1 VLEDQTHNEHS
12 EIRQST
18 NMEELSK
25 YLPVD
30 NQFFTG
36 GIGIAALGV
45 AATFAR
51 KFSAASTLMFR
62 RHFMTT
68 LEVTS
73 KDLSYPWV
81 LQWLNTQG
89 RRTQHLSA
97 STIVKKLADG
107 RESALAFDLV
117 PGPGRHLIWHRGRPY
132 SVERIREQQ
141 MLDLNSGNPWEKILF
156 TTFGRDTEV
165 FNEVL
170 AEARDMAIERD
181 EGKLVVYTNWG
192 TEWRPFGH
200 PRTKRPLDS
209 VILAEGMKE
218 DIVNDLNDWRG
229 SSQWYTERGIPY
241 RRGYLLHGPPGCGK
255 SSFVSALAGHLDY
268 NICILSLNESGLTD
282 DRLAQALSNVPQQ
295 SIVLLEDIDAAFHH
309 RNPGEYNRSHV
320 TFSGLLNCLDGV
332 SSAEERV
339 LFMTTNHIDRL
350 EPALLRPGRVD
361 AVHLID
367 HATVYQIEEL
377 YCNFYPDEMLSLDD
391 ETTTTS
397 TKTREDA
404 KTFAQA
410 LGKMD
415 INFSI
420 ADIQGY
426 LMQYKQS
433 PKQALENTN
442 QLREMVQSRVVKRS
456 SSEKHNSA
464 QSNFEDTN
472 FRAGRRISASDVD
485 KVAFNPQEGWEEEV
499 NLRK

>member
-1 VLEDQTHNEHS
+1 
-12 EIRQST
+12 
-18 NMEELSK
+18 MEEISK

-51 KFSAASTLMFR
+51 KFSAASTMMFR

-107 RESALAFDLV
+107 RESALSFDLV

-218 DIVNDLNDWRG
+218 DIVNDFNDWR
-229 SSQWYTERGIPY
+229 SSSKWYTERGIPY

-339 LFMTTNHIDRL
+339 LFMTTNHIERL

-367 HATVYQIEEL
+367 HATSYQIEEL
-377 YCNFYPDEMLSLDD
+377 FCNFYPNE
-391 ETTTTS
+391 ETT
-397 TKTREDA
+397 RDDA
-404 KTFAQA
+404 KIFAQT
-410 LGKMD
+410 LNEMD
-415 INFSI
+415 DIQFSI
-420 ADIQGY
+420 ADVQGY

-433 PKQALENTN
+433 PEKALENTN
-442 QLREMVQSRVVKRS
+442 QLREMVQSRTVS
-456 SSEKHNSA
+456 SSSSVKKDFSE
-464 QSNFEDTN
+464 TN
-472 FRAGRRISASDVD
+472 HDAIRTNRRVTASEVD
-485 KVAFNPQEGWEEEV
+485 KMAFNPQEGWEEQV